1 MSSIRAAVASTAG
14 YELGEGPFWD
24 AGRERLLWVDI
35 AGGVVLSGRLVGERV
50 EVDDEHRFPP
60 PVAAAV
66 PTADDGLLIAL
77 RGGLAT
83 VAADGTMR
91 TGAPVLP
98 AGIDSRFND
107 GACDPAGRFLV
118 GSMSLDDR
126 EEEERL
132 YRIDA
137 AGSVEVVDDGL
148 TLSNGLGWSPDGRTL
163 YHVDSAPGIVW
174 SRSYDVG
181 TGAMGPRQQLLR
193 IDDGTPDGMC
203 VDTDGNLWIAVYGAG
218 EVRCFT
224 AGGEQVAT
232 VEVAAPHTT
241 SVAFVGP
248 ALDRLLIT
256 SAREGLSAAELDAH
270 PLSGHLF
277 LADVGAHG
285 LPAASW
291 AGRCSDLGGEDDP
304 RRPDN
309 PAP

>member
-1 MSSIRAAVASTAG
+1 MRTIRADVVSAAA
-14 YELGEGPFWD
+14 YELAEGPFWD
-24 AGRERLLWVDI
+24 AERERLLWVDI
-35 AGGVVLSGRLVGERV
+35 AGGTVIAGRLRADSV
-50 EVDDEHRFPP
+50 EVIAEHRFPST
-60 PVAAAV
+60 VAAVV
-66 PTADDGLLIAL
+66 PTADDGLLVAL
-77 RGGLAT
+77 RDGLASIT
-83 VAADGTMR
+83 AGGVAR
-91 TGAPVLP
+91 TGRRVLP
-98 AGIDSRFND
+98 DGDNSRFND
-107 GACDPAGRFLV
+107 GACDPYGRFLV

-126 EEEERL
+126 EGGERL
-132 YRIDA
+132 YRLDRD
-137 AGSVEVVDDGL
+137 GTLEVVDDGL

-241 SVAFVGP
+241 SVAFVGS

-285 LPAASW
+285 SPAASW

-304 RRPDN
+304 RRPDD

>member
-1 MSSIRAAVASTAG
+1 MRAIAATVASPSG

-24 AGRERLLWVDI
+24 AERDRLLWVDI
-35 AGGVVLSGRLVGERV
+35 AGGMVLRGRLVGDHLEV
-50 EVDDEHRFPP
+50 ETEFTLPP

-66 PTADDGLLIAL
+66 PTADDGLLVAL
-77 RGGLAT
+77 RAGVAT
-83 VAADGTMR
+83 VADDGTVR

-98 AGIDSRFND
+98 EGVDSRFND

-126 EEEERL
+126 EQEERL
-132 YRIDA
+132 YRIDGA
-137 AGSVEVVDDGL
+137 ASVEVVDGGL

-174 SRSYDVG
+174 SRTYDVS
-181 TGAMGPRQQLLR
+181 TGAMGPRRQHLR

-218 EVRCFT
+218 EVRCFD
-224 AGGEQVAT
+224 AGGEQLAT
-232 VEVAAPHTT
+232 VDVAAPHTT

-256 SAREGLSAAELDAH
+256 SAREGLSAAELDEH

-285 LPAASW
+285 VPAAAW
-291 AGRCSDLGGEDDP
+291 AGRCTDIAGPYDSA
-304 RRPDN
+304 RPGN